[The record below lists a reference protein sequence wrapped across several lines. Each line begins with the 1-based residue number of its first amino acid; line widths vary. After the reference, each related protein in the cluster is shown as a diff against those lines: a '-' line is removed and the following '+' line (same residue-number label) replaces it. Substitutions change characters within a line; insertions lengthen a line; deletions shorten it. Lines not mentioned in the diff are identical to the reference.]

1 MLLVGINATLTL
13 LIILRMS
20 WVISFFLSLS
30 ELDSLTCFSAIV
42 QLSFSLSLSFS
53 DSLFTFHSCSASVSH
68 SLICIFPFHKHTDSF
83 TPLNPPPPPALTV
96 GLSLS
101 LSLIRYKAMLVH
113 LALALRPDMLIKAW
127 LPLKPI
133 SGLLFYLWN
142 IQHLQLPVLV
152 YAMDI
157 CVCQKWVRHRD

>member
-1 MLLVGINATLTL
+1 MGY
-13 LIILRMS
+13 
-20 WVISFFLSLS
+20 FFLSVTQWVR
-30 ELDSLTCFSAIV
+30 LTDVFLCYCSALI
-42 QLSFSLSLSFS
+42 LSLSLSFS
-53 DSLFTFHSCSASVSH
+53 DSLFTFHSSSASVSH
-68 SLICIFPFHKHTDSF
+68 SLICISPFHKHTDSF

-96 GLSLS
+96 GLS